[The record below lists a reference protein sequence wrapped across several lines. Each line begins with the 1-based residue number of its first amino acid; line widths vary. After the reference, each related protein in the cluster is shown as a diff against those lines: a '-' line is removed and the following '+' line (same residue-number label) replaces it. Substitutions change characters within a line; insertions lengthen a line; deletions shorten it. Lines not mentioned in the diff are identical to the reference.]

1 MKKIAL
7 KVLTLCLKRDIMF
20 LQARDGGEEI
30 MRVTLKAARV
40 NKGYTL
46 EEAAKKIGIGKR
58 TLLSYEKGATFP
70 NQQTIDSILRVYDA
84 GYDDIIF
91 LPQNYA

>member
-1 MKKIAL
+1 
-7 KVLTLCLKRDIMF
+7 
-20 LQARDGGEEI
+20 

-58 TLLSYEKGATFP
+58 TLLSYEKGVTFP
-70 NQQTIDSILRVYDA
+70 NQQVIDSILRVYDA

-91 LPQNYA
+91 LPHNYA

>member
-1 MKKIAL
+1 
-7 KVLTLCLKRDIMF
+7 
-20 LQARDGGEEI
+20 

-58 TLLSYEKGATFP
+58 TLLSYEKGVTFP
-70 NQQTIDSILRVYDA
+70 NQQVIDSILRVYDA

>member
-1 MKKIAL
+1 
-7 KVLTLCLKRDIMF
+7 
-20 LQARDGGEEI
+20 

-58 TLLSYEKGATFP
+58 TLLSYEKGVTFP
-70 NQQTIDSILRVYDA
+70 NQQVIDSILRVYDA

-91 LPQNYA
+91 LPNNYA